1 MRHTRRPAT
10 LLVTQP
16 AGQNAG
22 PDAGQ
27 NVEQNAG
34 PDADTAWQAAWE
46 AAYARFAT
54 PEQEVRKFIR
64 RLTKLGAAEWPPTAR
79 IVELF
84 CGRGNGLHALHR
96 LGFRRIH
103 GADLSASLLAHYRGP
118 AACYQCDCRHL
129 PFKTDSQDIVIVQ
142 GGLHHLPSLPD
153 DLLQTLAE
161 IKRVLRPGGL
171 CVLVEPWLTPFL
183 SVVHAV
189 CRIRLARRLFPKLD
203 AFAVMTHYE
212 QHTYEQWLGQP
223 QAILAILS
231 DAFQTQRCSLA
242 WGKCM
247 FVGRKAEDSPR
258 VSMPES
264 Q

>member
-22 PDAGQ
+22 QD
-27 NVEQNAG
+27 AG
-34 PDADTAWQAAWE
+34 PDADAAWE

-118 AACYQCDCRHL
+118 AACYQCDCRRL

-142 GGLHHLPSLPD
+142 GGLHHLPRLPD

-183 SVVHAV
+183 SFVHAV

-247 FVGRKAEDSPR
+247 FVGRKAGDSPR

>member
-1 MRHTRRPAT
+1 M
-10 LLVTQP
+10 
-16 AGQNAG
+16 
-22 PDAGQ
+22 
-27 NVEQNAG
+27 
-34 PDADTAWQAAWE
+34 
-46 AAYARFAT
+46 
-54 PEQEVRKFIR
+54 RKFIR
-64 RLTKLGAAEWPPTAR
+64 RQTKLGAAEWPPTAR

-142 GGLHHLPSLPD
+142 GGLHHLPTGCRMTCCKPWPRSNGSYA
-153 DLLQTLAE
+153 QA
-161 IKRVLRPGGL
+161 GL

-223 QAILAILS
+223 QAILAMLS

-247 FVGRKAEDSPR
+247 FVGRKAGDSPR